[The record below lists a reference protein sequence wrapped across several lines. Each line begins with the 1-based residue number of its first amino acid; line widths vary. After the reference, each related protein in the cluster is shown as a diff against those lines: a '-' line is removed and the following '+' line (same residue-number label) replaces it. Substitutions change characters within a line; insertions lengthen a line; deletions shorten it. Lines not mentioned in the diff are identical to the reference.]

1 MVTLPQCRR
10 GILDPPFFRAFGIRS
25 LSWERELSVA
35 ATVFLRRRQNQAA
48 DETVR
53 RWKWRRK
60 IPFVNWYLKR
70 KAGKPVGCIE
80 TKRNAAVIG
89 TVRGLVNTETFE
101 HIVGVVLNKRSK
113 LKLRMPNA
121 FKKGSNIPRR
131 QWGKVTIVS

>member
-1 MVTLPQCRR
+1 MGLLLLFLGGVAKDVL
-10 GILDPPFFRAFGIRS
+10 
-25 LSWERELSVA
+25 A
-35 ATVFLRRRQNQAA
+35 ATVFLRRRQNIKA

-70 KAGKPVGCIE
+70 KAGKPANFME
-80 TKRNAAVIG
+80 RKRNSTIVGA
-89 TVRGLVNTETFE
+89 VRGLVNTETFE

-121 FKKGSNIPRR
+121 LKKSGSGIPRR
-131 QWGKVTIVS
+131 HWGKVTIVS

>member
-1 MVTLPQCRR
+1 MGL
-10 GILDPPFFRAFGIRS
+10 LMLFFGGVAKDV
-25 LSWERELSVA
+25 LA
-35 ATVFLRRRQNQAA
+35 ATVFLRRRQNQKA

-121 FKKGSNIPRR
+121 LKKSGSGIPRR
-131 QWGKVTIVS
+131 HCGKVTIVC

>member
-1 MVTLPQCRR
+1 MGL
-10 GILDPPFFRAFGIRS
+10 LMLFFGGVAKDV
-25 LSWERELSVA
+25 LA
-35 ATVFLRRRQNQAA
+35 ATVFLRRRQNQKA

-70 KAGKPVGCIE
+70 KAGKPADFIE
-80 TKRNAAVIG
+80 RKRNSTIVGA
-89 TVRGLVNTETFE
+89 VRGLVNTETFE

-121 FKKGSNIPRR
+121 HKKSGSGISRR
-131 QWGKVTIVS
+131 HWGKVTIVG

>member
-1 MVTLPQCRR
+1 MGLLLFFFGGVAKD
-10 GILDPPFFRAFGIRS
+10 IL
-25 LSWERELSVA
+25 A
-35 ATVFLRRRQNQAA
+35 ATVFLRRRQNQKA

-70 KAGKPVGCIE
+70 KAGKPTNFME
-80 TKRNAAVIG
+80 RKRNSTIVGA
-89 TVRGLVNTETFE
+89 VRGLVNTETFE

-121 FKKGSNIPRR
+121 LKKSGSGIPRR
-131 QWGKVTIVS
+131 HWGKVTIVS

>member
-1 MVTLPQCRR
+1 MGL
-10 GILDPPFFRAFGIRS
+10 LMLFFGGVAKDV
-25 LSWERELSVA
+25 LA
-35 ATVFLRRRQNQAA
+35 ATVFVRRRQNIKA

-70 KAGKPVGCIE
+70 KAGKPANFMERTRNSTIVG
-80 TKRNAAVIG
+80 A
-89 TVRGLVNTETFE
+89 VRGLVNTETFE

-121 FKKGSNIPRR
+121 LKKSGSGIPRR
-131 QWGKVTIVS
+131 HWGKVTIVS